1 MKQIP
6 FKKNDLISPL
16 EITDLTSEGFGVG
29 KYNGTVIFVPK
40 TAVGDIIS
48 AKILKPLASYGYG
61 KCEAILTPSADRCEP
76 GCPVFTKC
84 GGCLFRHIR
93 YDAELRIKKSWVEE
107 NFKRIGNLP
116 ISCDTILPSPEV
128 NGYRNKAQI
137 PCGID
142 SNGMPAFGFFAAHS
156 HRLIPCEACCLQ
168 PDFYPAIIR
177 CLTDWMV
184 QYGIKPYDEQTQTGT
199 VRHLFLRDG
208 RDSGEIMVCIV
219 ANADSL
225 PHTDALVC
233 SLRKVNPKIA
243 SIVLNVNRKKGN
255 SILGEKCVTLWG
267 KDTITDRLCGLFFD
281 ISPLSF
287 YQVNHDGAELLYQ
300 TAADFAALSGTEVL
314 LDLYCGVGTIGL
326 SMAKKA
332 ARLIGVEVIPAAV
345 ENAGRNAARNGIRN
359 AEFICADAGQAARQ
373 LIEAKIFPDV
383 IIVDPPRRGC
393 DTSVLDAIIKMSPKK
408 IVMVS
413 CNSATAARDCAYLS
427 EHGYTVTKL
436 RAVDMFPRTGHIE
449 CVALIENRIS
459 SKIRP

>member
-61 KCEAILTPSADRCEP
+61 KCEAILAPSADRCEP

-156 HRLIPCEACCLQ
+156 HRIIPCEACCLQ

-225 PHTDALVC
+225 PHADALVY

-300 TAADFAALSGTEVL
+300 TAADFAALSGMEVL

-326 SMAKKA
+326 SMADA
-332 ARLIGVEVIPAAV
+332 AASVLGVEIVPQAV
-345 ENAGRNAARNGIRN
+345 ENAKENARQSGISN
-359 AEFICADAGQAARQ
+359 AEFLCGDAGTVAQKLEQEQ
-373 LIEAKIFPDV
+373 LQPDV
-383 IIVDPPRRGC
+383 IVVDPPRKGC
-393 DTSVLDAIIKMSPKK
+393 DQNALDAMAKMQPER
-408 IVMVS
+408 IVMIS
-413 CNSATAARDCAYLS
+413 CHPATAARDCAVLQ
-427 EHGYTVTKL
+427 EMGYVVQKVQP
-436 RAVDMFPRTGHIE
+436 VDLFPGTGHVE
-449 CVALIENRIS
+449 CVVLMSR
-459 SKIRP
+459 KQG